1 MNSDD
6 DDFDP
11 RTLPPTKG
19 MRKRAAQRAQQ
30 LGARLV
36 ELRESELAALDL
48 PEILADAIRACR
60 SITAHGGRA
69 RQLQYIGKLMRGV
82 DHEPILHALE
92 APSRAH
98 AEEGERH
105 KRVSAWRDRLLAEG
119 ESAVV
124 ALGQWRS
131 GMDLGPIRA
140 ALAKA
145 TDARGTEAMR
155 LGAKRELF
163 RVLRE
168 LFA

>member
-11 RTLPPTKG
+11 RSLPPTKG

-36 ELRESELAALDL
+36 DLRESELATLEL
-48 PEILADAIRACR
+48 PEILTDAIRACR
-60 SITAHGGRA
+60 TIKAHGGRA
-69 RQLQYIGKLMRGV
+69 RQLQYIGKLMREI
-82 DHEPILHALE
+82 DHAPILHALA

-119 ESAVV
+119 ESAVT

-131 GMDLGPIRA
+131 GLDLAPIRE

-145 TDARGTEAMR
+145 TDSRGTEATR
-155 LGAKRELF
+155 LTAKRELF

-168 LFA
+168 HFA